1 MSDSEEDCIETLK
14 ELYELN
20 VLKGVKSPKY
30 HHNASLLNRVSLWQG
45 DITTL
50 EIDSIVNAA
59 NNHLGDGSGVNGAIQ
74 RAAGPE
80 LLEECYTL
88 GGCETGFAKITK
100 GYDLP
105 AKHVIHAVGPIYSRR
120 TAETSAAQ
128 LRSCYSVSLG
138 VAAENDLKHIAFPS
152 LSTGVFGYPIKD
164 ATHIALDAAR
174 RFLDTPDGD
183 KLELVIFVVWSDS
196 DREVYRHLIPYYFPI
211 EGGPTQEETTQDEEI
226 QDEQIQDE
234 VTQDK
239 PTQDE
244 QTQGK
249 PTEEEP
255 TKTRSVEEEPT
266 ENRLA
271 EEKPAENR
279 SAEEEPTKSR
289 PTQGEPAQEKPTEDA
304 PTQDKP
310 IEGDLAPVET

>member
-20 VLKGVKSPKY
+20 ALKGVKSPKY

-59 NNHLGDGSGVNGAIQ
+59 NSHLGDGSGVNGAIQ

-120 TAETSAAQ
+120 TVETSAAQ
-128 LRSCYSVSLG
+128 LRSCYSVSLEI
-138 VAAENDLKHIAFPS
+138 AAQNDLKHIAFPS
-152 LSTGVFGYPIKD
+152 LSTGVFGYPVED

-174 RFLDTPDGD
+174 RFLDTPEGN
-183 KLELVIFVVWSDS
+183 KLELVIFVVWSDH

-211 EGGPTQEETTQDEEI
+211 EGGPIQEETTQDEEI
-226 QDEQIQDE
+226 QDEKIQDE

-244 QTQGK
+244 RTQDK
-249 PTEEEP
+249 PT
-255 TKTRSVEEEPT
+255 EEEPT

-271 EEKPAENR
+271 EEKPTENR
-279 SAEEEPTKSR
+279 PAGEEPTKSR
-289 PTQGEPAQEKPTEDA
+289 PAQGEPGQDKPSEDV
-304 PTQDKP
+304 PTQDTP
-310 IEGDLAPVET
+310 PEGDPVEA